1 MYRYWISSEAK
12 SKLANLDNALDKYG
26 EILSTQSEI
35 LSESSRISGVK
46 NWVGFIFRVK
56 NDLIPKID
64 KFCDK
69 RDQVMKLKKVQF
81 DEESWQLKIEPVLSM
96 LKTIDFE

>member
-1 MYRYWISSEAK
+1 M
-12 SKLANLDNALDKYG
+12 DNALEEYG
-26 EILSTQSEI
+26 EILSSQSEI
-35 LSESSRISGVK
+35 LSESSRISGAK

-64 KFCDK
+64 AFCDK

-81 DEESWQLKIEPVLSM
+81 DENSWQLKIEPVLSL
-96 LKTIDFE
+96 LKTIDFEK